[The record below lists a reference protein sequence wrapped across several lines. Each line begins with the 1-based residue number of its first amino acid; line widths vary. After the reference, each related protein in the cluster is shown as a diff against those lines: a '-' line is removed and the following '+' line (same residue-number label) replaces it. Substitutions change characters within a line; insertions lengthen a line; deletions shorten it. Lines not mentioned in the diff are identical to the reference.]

1 MKTKMQMRFE
11 YLVNEIIKA
20 EPFITAR
27 VHIPVKL
34 NMFSGID

>member
-27 VHIPVKL
+27 DVVL
-34 NMFSGID
+34 ED